1 MEAACAGTVLL
12 EGKVA
17 CDCGRCRGKAVSCS
31 EFEEHAGSHD
41 RRPAESILLVDA
53 CLTLK
58 DLCAMVRLHAA
69 VLSCRML
76 VAGPVGPLCI
86 GRPRLHAAALLR
98 PSCCQGCLCAGVTA
112 GRCHMQQLSN
122 ASQRCCTLTAVHT
135 CPAWTEDCPAC

>member
-1 MEAACAGTVLL
+1 MQLNSHRNATAMAREPARTGTVLL

-58 DLCAMVRLHAA
+58 DLCAMVRRLRVVQAD
-69 VLSCRML
+69 
-76 VAGPVGPLCI
+76 I
-86 GRPRLHAAALLR
+86 GV
-98 PSCCQGCLCAGVTA
+98 S
-112 GRCHMQQLSN
+112 
-122 ASQRCCTLTAVHT
+122 
-135 CPAWTEDCPAC
+135 D